1 MTTHTRP
8 AGFVVLPAIDLR
20 HGQVVRLTQGRDDA
34 RTEYS
39 DDPAAMAAS
48 FVEAGAEILH
58 VVDLDA
64 AFGDGDNRAAIAAIC
79 GTVDVPVQ
87 VGGGV
92 RDDDAVDALLSLGVH
107 RVIVGSAAVENPD
120 LVSRLVDRF
129 GERIVVGIDAL
140 DGDVKLRGWVEGSAR
155 SAVDV
160 GRDMAARGVREVVYT
175 NIAQDGTLAGP
186 DVASSLALA
195 EATGLSVIVS
205 GGVGDASHI
214 TAVAQAAGDVLGG
227 VIVGKAIYEGRVT
240 VRAAI
245 EAGQC

>member
-1 MTTHTRP
+1 MNAHTRP
-8 AGFVVLPAIDLR
+8 DGFLVLPAIDLR
-20 HGQVVRLTQGRDDA
+20 HGRVVRLTRGRDDA

-39 DDPAAMAAS
+39 DDPAAIAAS
-48 FVEAGAEILH
+48 FVDNGAEIVH

-64 AFGDGDNRAAIAAIC
+64 AFGDGDNRAAIAAIA

-92 RDDDAVDALLSLGVH
+92 RDEAAVEALLGMGVH

-120 LVSRLVDRF
+120 LVSRLVARWGDRV
-129 GERIVVGIDAL
+129 VVGIDAL

-155 SAVDV
+155 SAIDV
-160 GRDMAARGVREVVYT
+160 GRDMADRGVREVVYT

-186 DVASSLALA
+186 DIASSLALA
-195 EATGLSVIVS
+195 EQTGLSVIVS
-205 GGVGDASHI
+205 GGVGSAEHIRAVTAS
-214 TAVAQAAGDVLGG
+214 AGSALGG

-240 VRAAI
+240 VREAI
-245 EAGQC
+245 EAGRC